1 MMRLYFALLLAC
13 GPSLGG
19 SLDASGSLGT
29 WTFVPHDCRS
39 GDKREF
45 NGVDLFDGDR
55 AVRLVVDPSKGPTV
69 TLASDRDLARPDD
82 IFARP
87 VCSQLDAHV
96 NDDNGTVAGDFTIT
110 CPNLAGEIAFDNC
123 D

>member
-1 MMRLYFALLLAC
+1 MRLYFVLLLAC

-19 SLDASGSLGT
+19 SLEASGALGD
-29 WTFVPHDCRS
+29 WTFQPRDCRS

-55 AVRLVVDPSKGPTV
+55 TVRLVVDPSKGPTV
-69 TLASDRDLARPDD
+69 TLANNGDIARPDD
-82 IFARP
+82 IFATP

-96 NDDNGTVAGDFTIT
+96 SDDDATVAGDFTIT
-110 CPNLAGEIAFDNC
+110 CPVLTGTIAFDNC